1 MTKCERERN
10 PGLNSIKIVGPT
22 TVLLT
27 FEDGS
32 AKSSMNRRRAQR
44 PRKDI
49 KTDEV
54 SQVM

>member
-1 MTKCERERN
+1 MTKRERERN
-10 PGLNSIKIVGPT
+10 PGLYSIKTVGPT

-32 AKSSMNRRRAQR
+32 AKSSVNRGRAQT